1 MSTKIR
7 RAFRVC
13 RLVDQDAH
21 DADRRPCV
29 CWPVADCPLA
39 EWVLGL
45 FVVGTDGSA
54 GSTEVLRLN
63 PRGGGKT
70 TLVLVVGLLGA
81 LVASHGLF
89 KGMLVGCGAFLAAG
103 DPHPALAGLVLRCLH
118 SFMRSSHH
126 RAACGDDSL
135 STACRV
141 TPLVFLLRLQTVL
154 YVAPAAAASSSRW

>member
-1 MSTKIR
+1 MSTKVR
-7 RAFRVC
+7 RTFGGVC

-21 DADRRPCV
+21 DADRHPCV

-54 GSTEVLRLN
+54 GSTEVLRLS
-63 PRGGGKT
+63 PREVGAGET

-89 KGMLVGCGAFLAAG
+89 KGRLVGCGPILAAG
-103 DPHPALAGLVLRCLH
+103 GPHPALAGFGTPMPALLYEVL
-118 SFMRSSHH
+118 
-126 RAACGDDSL
+126 
-135 STACRV
+135 
-141 TPLVFLLRLQTVL
+141 
-154 YVAPAAAASSSRW
+154 ASSGGMWG